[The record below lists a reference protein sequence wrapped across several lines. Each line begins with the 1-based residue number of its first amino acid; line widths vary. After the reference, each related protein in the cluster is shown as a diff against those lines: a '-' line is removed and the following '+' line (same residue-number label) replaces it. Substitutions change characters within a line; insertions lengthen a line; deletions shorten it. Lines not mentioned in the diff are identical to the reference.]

1 MSIIYNPANVNPYP
15 RGWHDPATLNRDA
28 AREALTVL
36 NLDIVTGT
44 AFYGNTRDQVNAY
57 RTALIAKLE
66 QPIFTIAQLKSLLNC
81 IETTADINGVYSTVQ
96 LENKTILK
104 NLMRGM
110 K

>member
-1 MSIIYNPANVNPYP
+1 MTNTTVALAPVNNNYP
-15 RGWHDPATLNRDA
+15 RGWHDPATLDRDA
-28 AREALTVL
+28 AREALL
-36 NLDIVTGT
+36 NFDIATGT

-66 QPIFTIAQLKSLLNC
+66 QPIFTLAQLENLLNC
-81 IETTADINGVYSTVQ
+81 IETTADINGVYSRVQ
-96 LENKTILK
+96 LDNKAIIK